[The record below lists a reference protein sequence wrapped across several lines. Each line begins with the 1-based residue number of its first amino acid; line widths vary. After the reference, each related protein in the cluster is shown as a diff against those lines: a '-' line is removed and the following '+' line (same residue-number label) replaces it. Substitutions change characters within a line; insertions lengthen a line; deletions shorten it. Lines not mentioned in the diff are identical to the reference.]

1 MSLDQIR
8 AGIVANLRAAYP
20 TDVQI
25 GKYVMSA
32 PSPPTLQIRH
42 GGVPNYDLAMNRG
55 LDELTLVLQGIAHR
69 DENGQML
76 IDEWSGSAGGVKEA
90 VEADKMLGG
99 AVNDL
104 RVTAMAEPFVATVG
118 GMDVLVAEWT
128 ITLYPEG
135 DV

>member
-1 MSLDQIR
+1 VSLDQIR
-8 AGIVANLRAAYP
+8 TGLVANLRAAYP
-20 TDVQI
+20 TNVQI

-32 PSPPTLQIRH
+32 PTPPTLQIRH
-42 GGVPNYDLAMNRG
+42 GGIDYDRAMGRG
-55 LDELTLVLQGIAHR
+55 LDELTLVLQGVAHR
-69 DENGQML
+69 DETGQML
-76 IDEWSGSAGGVKEA
+76 VDEWAGSAGGVKEA
-90 VEADKMLGG
+90 VEADKLLGG